1 VYYNNFRLD
10 ASYMG
15 KALESFA
22 RAREVDPQASSSLY
36 SYVRTCVDLC
46 RWEGWDD
53 LFAQVAAAISRDV
66 ARGTLLSTSISL
78 VYLLVYPVP
87 DEVLLSAYAAKAAE
101 VSLTVAGVRSILP
114 RHVLTYPTHLAQEQ
128 QAAGRS
134 QTYTQAQTM
143 IGCAGGAAS
152 NRLTIGYVSADY
164 REHPVSLLFQN
175 VPSMHDRCRFRVVC
189 FSLHAPGG
197 LQGRVRLP
205 RNRNDTAKQ
214 AQGQA
219 SAEHAREGREGPHR
233 SGRPGAGEGDE
244 GSSLRRIISRG
255 ADKFVE
261 LADMDLS
268 ASAAAIAAEGVHVL
282 VDMNGYTQHSRPELF
297 SMFLAEGVLSVS
309 FLGFSAS
316 LMGPP
321 QHAIA
326 ADRISAPPELR
337 AMYTERMLYFPDTFY
352 LADHTNSFHTRGYG
366 TASAAEDE
374 SF

>member
-1 VYYNNFRLD
+1 
-10 ASYMG
+10 MG
-15 KALESFA
+15 KALDSFA
-22 RAREVDPQASSSLY
+22 RARQVDPTASSSLY

-87 DEVLLSAYAAKAAE
+87 DEVLLKAYAAKAAE
-101 VSLTVAGVRSILP
+101 VSLTVAGLRSILP

-128 QAAGRS
+128 PPAGR
-134 QTYTQAQTM
+134 TYAQAHAS
-143 IGCAGGAAS
+143 IECASGAQS
-152 NRLTIGYVSADY
+152 KRLTIGYVSADY

-175 VPSMHDRCRFRVVC
+175 VPALHDRCRFRVVC

-197 LQGRVRLP
+197 LHGQVGLQGK
-205 RNRNDTAKQ
+205 RNDAAEQ
-214 AQGQA
+214 APGQA
-219 SAEHAREGREGPHR
+219 AGADHARGSREASDG
-233 SGRPGAGEGDE
+233 SGGLGVGENDE
-244 GSSLRRIISRG
+244 KSSLRSIIAGG

-268 ASAAAIAAEGVHVL
+268 ASAAAIAAQGVHVL
-282 VDMNGYTQHSRPELF
+282 IDMNGYTQHSRPELF

-321 QHAIA
+321 QQAIA
-326 ADRISAPPELR
+326 ADRISSPPELR
-337 AMYTERMLYFPDTFY
+337 HMYTERMLYFPSTFY
-352 LADHTNSFHTRGYG
+352 LADHTNSFHTRRYRM
-366 TASAAEDE
+366 APDAEDR